1 MYNKILLVVA
11 ITILAVSNQAVGAD
25 DIRLVQED
33 INALVQ
39 KESDGYHIG
48 SFLMKPEA
56 SISSVYDSN
65 IFATRNDEVEDDIL
79 VISPSLNIS
88 SVWDR
93 HKLALDLGGNFGR
106 YSTFD
111 SEDYDDYWI
120 DLDGRFDMTDK
131 INIFGGLGYSKE
143 HEDRGSPD
151 DNLTG
156 KEPTTFD
163 STTAYAGISHSWDKI
178 KLRLGGTNETLEFD
192 NSGSLRNKD
201 RNRDLTGIGLR
212 LTYALHPEYSVYG
225 QGIWD
230 KRAYDE
236 RTDDSGFQRDS
247 DGYRAD
253 IGMLARFSNRLKGE
267 FFLGVLQQDYD
278 DPRFSSIHTVDFGG
292 NLNWRAAPRTTMT
305 LSLDRSLEET
315 TLEDSSGYLHTSL
328 GGSVRHELTPRI
340 NINASVSAAK
350 ADYQS
355 VSRNDEYYSARIGMR
370 YYPSPRWYLG
380 AEYRLQKY
388 ESDVREDINN
398 PASSQDRDDY
408 DRNQLFFTVGV
419 LLHPVKPS
427 AYWDMPSGETLS
439 STETQWQGLYGGIQL
454 GYDTLNL
461 DTKGGR
467 DKGIDKAEYS
477 NSDTSTGLF
486 AGYGISWGR
495 WFTALELDYEDSNTD
510 IYHRKS
516 KLNSRTVDV
525 KKDDSYGLAIRG
537 GYQLAT
543 GSLLY
548 GRVGAARTDF
558 DVYTTVN
565 DKTEFADD
573 SDHTETG
580 VRLGIGTD
588 IPISEH
594 MFVRLDYT
602 YTDYDSFDANI
613 IDSDDNPQSERY
625 NPGEDIF
632 HIGLGWQFDGFS
644 GISKK
649 QEIDYTGLYSGT
661 HLGHGA
667 IQSDATGSHTDSGPV
682 SSSFTGDFGDDSAL
696 TAGVFFGYG
705 VTLNNFYLGLEG
717 ELEDSNAEW
726 DHERSPNGR
735 NFSVEKMGTL
745 GLSLRGGYVL
755 NNGSL
760 LYAHLGR
767 ARTRFNTTW
776 VKGGE
781 RLNDVDRDDTVTGT
795 RFGIGAELPLTRTVF
810 ARLDYSYTDYDSY
823 DFVTSHDAA
832 DSMKFDNNE
841 SLFRLGLMVRF

>member
-1 MYNKILLVVA
+1 MHNRISLAFTVAVLVVSA
-11 ITILAVSNQAVGAD
+11 QVIGAD
-25 DIRLVQED
+25 DIQVVEED
-33 INALVQ
+33 VNALVQ
-39 KESDGYHIG
+39 EESDGYQLG
-48 SFLMKPEA
+48 SFLVKPEA
-56 SISSVYDSN
+56 SVSSVYDSN
-65 IFATRNDEVEDDIL
+65 IFATRKDEVEDDIM
-79 VISPSLNIS
+79 VISPSLNVS
-88 SVWDR
+88 SIWDR
-93 HKLALDLGGNFGR
+93 HMLALDLGGDFGR

-120 DLDGRFDMTDK
+120 DLDGRFDVTDK
-131 INIFGGLGYSKE
+131 SNIFGGVGYSKE

-156 KEPTTFD
+156 KAPTTFD
-163 STTAYAGISHSWDKI
+163 SSTAYAGVSHIWDKT
-178 KLRLGGTNETLEFD
+178 KLRLGGTYETLDFD
-192 NSGSLRNKD
+192 NSGSLTNKD
-201 RNRDLTGIGLR
+201 RNRNLTGVGAR
-212 LTYALHPEYSVYG
+212 LTYALHPQYSVYG

-230 KRAYDE
+230 KREYDE
-236 RTDDSGFQRDS
+236 RTDDFGFQRDS
-247 DGYRAD
+247 DGYRAN
-253 IGMLARFSNRLKGE
+253 IGMLATFNNRLKGE
-267 FFLGVLQQDYD
+267 FFLGFLQQDYD
-278 DPRFSSIHTVDFGG
+278 DSRFSNTSTVDFGG

-305 LSLDRSLEET
+305 VNLDRSLEET
-315 TLEDSSGYLHTSL
+315 TLEDSSGYLNTSL
-328 GGSVRHELTPRI
+328 SGSVRHELTPRI
-340 NINASVSAAK
+340 NINASVSAAE

-355 VSRNDEYYSARIGMR
+355 VNRNDEYYSAQIGMR

-380 AEYRLQKY
+380 AEYRLQKR

-398 PASSQDRDDY
+398 PASSQALNDY
-408 DRNQLFFTVGV
+408 DRNQVFFTVGI

-439 STETQWQGLYGGIQL
+439 STEAQWQGLYGGAQL
-454 GYDTLNL
+454 GHDTLNL
-461 DTKGGR
+461 HTKGGR
-467 DKGIDKAEYS
+467 DTGIDVAEYS
-477 NSDTSTGLF
+477 NSGASASLF
-486 AGYGISWGR
+486 AGYGLSWGR
-495 WFTALELDYEDSNTD
+495 WYTALEVDYENSNTD

-516 KLNSRTVDV
+516 KLNSRTLEV

-543 GSLLY
+543 GPLLY

-558 DVYTTVN
+558 DVFTTVN
-565 DKTEFADD
+565 NRTEFADD
-573 SDHTETG
+573 NDHEQTG
-580 VRLGIGTD
+580 IRLGLGTD
-588 IPISEH
+588 IPVSEH
-594 MFVRLDYT
+594 VFIRLDYT
-602 YTDYDSFDANI
+602 YTDYDSFNTNI

-625 NPGEDIF
+625 SPREDLF

-644 GISKK
+644 STRQK
-649 QEIDYTGLYSGT
+649 QEVDYTGVYAGT

-667 IQSDATGSHTDSGPV
+667 VQSDATGTHTDSGPV

-760 LYAHLGR
+760 LYAHVGR
-767 ARTRFNTTW
+767 ARTRFNTSW
-776 VKGGE
+776 VKGGN

-795 RFGIGAELPLTRTVF
+795 RFGVGAELPLTRTVF

-823 DFVTSHDAA
+823 DFVTSHGAA
-832 DSMKFDNNE
+832 DRMKFDNSE